1 MKEFFKSFLSVLYF
15 IGIIIGGTILCLVEA
30 IPILLILL
38 LVSFCVLPFLICI
51 FPLII
56 IDGIIK
62 CVLIIKGKIND
73 DACEDFSEK

>member
-1 MKEFFKSFLSVLYF
+1 MKEFFKNFLSVLYF
-15 IGIIIGGTILCLVEA
+15 IGIVIGRTFLW
-30 IPILLILL
+30 L
-38 LVSFCVLPFLICI
+38 LVSFCVLPFLIFI
-51 FPLII
+51 FPLIV